1 MRADGSGVEKCP
13 LLCIKTGDP
22 SPNPLY
28 SSDSLASESL
38 GQLPSLVSELSWLI
52 SKSAEATQI
61 PECLGWRLRL
71 FCLSSLLPILQ
82 MPPPSRALPE
92 NLFSLFL
99 QKKYD
104 FLKISLFKR
113 QNYRQVWCYM
123 PVIPP
128 LRRLRQEIKFK
139 ANLSYKGGFVL
150 KNQNQQ
156 ITTTIRKD
164 KNATNLV
171 LPIIFVL

>member
-1 MRADGSGVEKCP
+1 
-13 LLCIKTGDP
+13 
-22 SPNPLY
+22 
-28 SSDSLASESL
+28 
-38 GQLPSLVSELSWLI
+38 
-52 SKSAEATQI
+52 
-61 PECLGWRLRL
+61 
-71 FCLSSLLPILQ
+71 
-82 MPPPSRALPE
+82 
-92 NLFSLFL
+92 
-99 QKKYD
+99 
-104 FLKISLFKR
+104 
-113 QNYRQVWCYM
+113 M

-171 LPIIFVL
+171 LLIIFVL